1 MRVGPKAKP
10 GESSPPRRGSPLAP
24 SPCASRADGSQ
35 PSPRVAP
42 HELLK
47 ALQHTVKVEKYETG
61 AVVQRVAE
69 PCRAL
74 YFVREGKLQAL
85 STAKDGAPRALGEGD
100 YFGGELAFGAAARV
114 QVVAATACVLSALY
128 GADAESLCREHP
140 HLLRALTDAE
150 QQKDDS
156 GSASAKPSSVASPA
170 PSFSS
175 GKKGGGG
182 GAVDAR
188 LLAGLDQRIGWVQ
201 TSVES
206 VGAKL
211 GSMEAEVSKMVVA
224 HEGLERRVVGA
235 LEQILHRV
243 NEMERKMPRGRAGM

>member
-1 MRVGPKAKP
+1 MSK
-10 GESSPPRRGSPLAP
+10 
-24 SPCASRADGSQ
+24 Q
-35 PSPRVAP
+35 
-42 HELLK
+42 
-47 ALQHTVKVEKYETG
+47 
-61 AVVQRVAE
+61 
-69 PCRAL
+69 
-74 YFVREGKLQAL
+74 
-85 STAKDGAPRALGEGD
+85 
-100 YFGGELAFGAAARV
+100 
-114 QVVAATACVLSALY
+114 
-128 GADAESLCREHP
+128 
-140 HLLRALTDAE
+140 LTDAE

-211 GSMEAEVSKMVVA
+211 GSMEAEVSKMAVA

-243 NEMERKMPRGRAGM
+243 NEMERKMPRGRVGM

>member
-24 SPCASRADGSQ
+24 SPC
-35 PSPRVAP
+35 
-42 HELLK
+42 
-47 ALQHTVKVEKYETG
+47 
-61 AVVQRVAE
+61 
-69 PCRAL
+69 
-74 YFVREGKLQAL
+74 
-85 STAKDGAPRALGEGD
+85 
-100 YFGGELAFGAAARV
+100 
-114 QVVAATACVLSALY
+114 
-128 GADAESLCREHP
+128 
-140 HLLRALTDAE
+140 
-150 QQKDDS
+150 
-156 GSASAKPSSVASPA
+156 A

-211 GSMEAEVSKMVVA
+211 GSMEAEVSKMAVA